1 MRFMRDGKDGNPPE
15 IIDVTDEVIRKE
27 VISVL
32 TEYGIVYRD
41 TTPHELREDM
51 AFLHAFRKAMQKG
64 LAEVVSVVIKAISMG
79 VLALI
84 GYGIIYWLK
93 IEGGK

>member
-1 MRFMRDGKDGNPPE
+1 
-15 IIDVTDEVIRKE
+15 
-27 VISVL
+27 
-32 TEYGIVYRD
+32 
-41 TTPHELREDM
+41 M